1 MKGKLLLSL
10 SLAGLLVLGGCS
22 KADNSNNSSGNEGEH
37 SSEGSSGEEE
47 GLTPSEKAALVEKLN
62 NITTLTLHSVSTG
75 DGGAKSHAHKHA
87 GALKDSPQDYFETE
101 VFGNYVDSSGEENI
115 FNLKMGTSKAYY
127 ENIAHAVADIRLQD
141 YYNYLDG
148 AFAGTYE
155 QFLAYYYS
163 YLDMV
168 SPGMSENCTH
178 NNGVIHADAYVNQHS
193 GYSVLNTSLNQVY
206 SWETSAYYNSIPK
219 YESYGYKGVFS
230 IAQEYID
237 DSIRALNDGA
247 YDSSTPG
254 YYFEDTFEG
263 EDRKV
268 TLKLKDKDIYSLS
281 YTYTYQEEEGPVT
294 YTSEAIFLDINSTE
308 VEFEADD
315 PFCEGGNHY
324 SAKTVSIGEEGHM
337 LRCSDC
343 GAYYGDVHSH
353 IHEEGFEYYCPA
365 CESFE
370 GLEGDDDKAEEFYVS
385 SYLFSL
391 YKAPGNKYVTDYY
404 QFADLDLVGEYSNK
418 RYGYAY
424 NFWNNKRY
432 IFEEAKRGQTIE
444 TGNFNAYPLTIN
456 MYEVTS
462 VDVDNHLINGASI
475 QDWLATSPSVKSTID
490 FTYIEV
496 FHNYIH
502 TTEVVNDCMSYDIYT
517 CEFCDRVEKSL
528 DVHHNWN
535 SYVWYFE
542 GDSGFDENV
551 ANAFRKYYYKSTP
564 NAEIKYY
571 GVHECA
577 YCHTKE
583 YVHVHNGTSATT
595 HDASNHVYGSNS
607 SLDVLDSHL
616 KAPRHSYVGTFHL
629 DHHFDESG
637 NCVICGAHPVT
648 VTLNTMSFEFV
659 LRRNWNTA
667 NLQTECPV
675 DVVDSDGIYYN
686 AWYSFT
692 LQSDGLTF
700 KSNTYV
706 GGYYFTAKMIKNS
719 GGALI
724 GYEVSA
730 HKGEDSSATA
740 NLLFE
745 N

>member
-22 KADNSNNSSGNEGEH
+22 KKDNSNNSSGNEGEH
-37 SSEGSSGEEE
+37 TSEESSSSEEE

-62 NITTLTLHSVSTG
+62 CITTLTLHSVSTG
-75 DGGAKSHAHKHA
+75 GVAKSHAHKHA
-87 GALKDSPQDYFETE
+87 GALKDSPQDYFEAE
-101 VFGNYVDSSGEENI
+101 AFENYVDSDDEEHI
-115 FNLKMGTSKAYY
+115 FNLKMGISKAYY
-127 ENIAHAVADIRLQD
+127 ENIAHQVADIRLQE

-148 AFAGTYE
+148 GFAGTYE

-168 SPGMSENCTH
+168 NPGTSEYCTH
-178 NNGVIHADAYVNQHS
+178 NNGVVHVDAYINQHS
-193 GYSVLNTSLNQVY
+193 GYSVLNTTLNQTY
-206 SWETSAYYNSIPK
+206 SWEESIYGNSQAK
-219 YESYGYKGVFS
+219 YDNYGNRGVFS
-230 IAQEYID
+230 IAQQYID

-247 YDSSTPG
+247 YDSSAPG
-254 YYFEDTFEG
+254 YYFEETFEG
-263 EDRKV
+263 EEVKV

-281 YTYTYQEEEGPVT
+281 YTYTYQEEEGSFT
-294 YTSEAIFLDINSTE
+294 DTAEAIFLDINSTD

-324 SAKTVSIGEEGHM
+324 AGKTVSIGEEGHIF
-337 LRCSDC
+337 RCSDC
-343 GAYYGDVHSH
+343 GAYVGEVHSH
-353 IHEEGFEYYCPA
+353 IHEEGFEYYCPT
-365 CESFE
+365 CESIE
-370 GLEGDDDKAEEFYVS
+370 GLEGDDKAEEFYVS

-391 YKAPGNKYVTDYY
+391 YKTSDNKYVADYY
-404 QFADLDLVGEYSNK
+404 QFDDLELVGEYDNK

-424 NFWNNKRY
+424 SYWNSNRY

-462 VDVDNHLINGASI
+462 VDAYNHLINGASI
-475 QDWLATSPSVKSTID
+475 QDWLATNPSVKSTID

-502 TTEVVNDCMSYDIYT
+502 STETVNDCMSYDIDT
-517 CEFCDRVEKSL
+517 CEFCDRVEKTL

-551 ANAFRKYYYKSTP
+551 ANAFRKYYYRSTP

-571 GVHECA
+571 GVHQCA
-577 YCHTKE
+577 YCNTKE
-583 YVHVHNGTSATT
+583 YVHPHNGTSATT
-595 HDASNHVYGSNS
+595 HDASNHVYGSS
-607 SLDVLDSHL
+607 SSVDVLDNNL
-616 KAPRHSYVGTFHL
+616 KAPRHNYIGTFHL
-629 DHHFDESG
+629 DHHFDEG
-637 NCVICGAHPVT
+637 GHCVICGAHPVT

-659 LRRNWNTA
+659 LRRDWNRA
-667 NLQTECPV
+667 NLAEECPV

-686 AWYSFT
+686 SWYSFT

-706 GGYYFTAKMIKNS
+706 GGYYFTAKMIKN
-719 GGALI
+719 GAGSLI

-730 HKGEDSSATA
+730 HKDEDSSATA

-745 N
+745 D